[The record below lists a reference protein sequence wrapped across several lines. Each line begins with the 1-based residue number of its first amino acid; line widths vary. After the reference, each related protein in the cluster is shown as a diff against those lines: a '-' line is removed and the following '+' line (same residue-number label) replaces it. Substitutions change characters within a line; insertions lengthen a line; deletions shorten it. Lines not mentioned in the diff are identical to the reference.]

1 MPPAKSSSS
10 PATATKPVYALIGDD
25 TFSQLQKL
33 QHILG
38 VIPRDAQRV
47 DVDGE
52 RAELSEV
59 LDELRSFAMFGGSKL
74 VVIRSAD
81 AFISRFR
88 EQLEDYLNNPS
99 TISTLVLRVNTLPAN
114 QRIYKLI
121 QKVGVI
127 EKCAAPSERDLPT
140 WIIQHARSAHEL
152 TVSMDVARL
161 LADRIGCDLGR
172 LDNELAKLALMSDS
186 GKVDASDVATSVA
199 FQREQEMW
207 DMTNALAAGNVREAL
222 EKWRKLIA
230 LDPSAEF
237 RAVTW
242 LGMWLEDVRVALAG
256 RQGTVAW
263 KYRDRLPLLVK
274 TAQQLG
280 RDGVADAIDRLAEV
294 DRRSKSG
301 VGDASGNVERF
312 ILSFAT

>member
-1 MPPAKSSSS
+1 
-10 PATATKPVYALIGDD
+10 
-25 TFSQLQKL
+25 
-33 QHILG
+33 
-38 VIPRDAQRV
+38 
-47 DVDGE
+47 
-52 RAELSEV
+52 LSEV

-74 VVIRSAD
+74 VVVRSAD

-88 EQLEDYLNNPS
+88 EQLEDYLGNPS
-99 TISTLVLRVNTLPAN
+99 TSSTLVLRVNTLPAN

-127 EKCAAPSERDLPT
+127 EKCAAPSERELPG
-140 WIIQHARSAHEL
+140 WIIQQAKTAHQL

-186 GKVDASDVATSVA
+186 GKADADDVATSVA

-207 DMTNALAAGNVREAL
+207 DMTNALATGNVREAL

-242 LGMWLEDVRVALAG
+242 LALAG
-256 RQGTVAW
+256 KQGAVAW
-263 KYRDRLPLLVK
+263 KYRDRLPLLIK

-280 RDGVADAIDRLAEV
+280 RRGVADAIDRLADV
-294 DRRSKSG
+294 DLRSKTG

-312 ILSFAT
+312 ILSFANP